1 MRQQIS
7 KKIFL
12 YFFLF
17 FLLGTINNKFLNDF
31 DLKKIKDINISGLDK
46 NETIDFLKKLDS
58 LKVDNLLFLDCF
70 TRLLKSTS
78 RVQIWFN
85 LD

>member
-12 YFFLF
+12 YFSLF
-17 FLLGTINNKFLNDF
+17 FLLGTINNKFFNDF
-31 DLKKIKDINISGLDK
+31 NLPKIKNINISGLDK

-58 LKVDNLLFLDCF
+58 LKVENLLFLYPYD
-70 TRLLKSTS
+70 LKLIFYF
-78 RVQIWFN
+78 Q
-85 LD
+85 DPAP